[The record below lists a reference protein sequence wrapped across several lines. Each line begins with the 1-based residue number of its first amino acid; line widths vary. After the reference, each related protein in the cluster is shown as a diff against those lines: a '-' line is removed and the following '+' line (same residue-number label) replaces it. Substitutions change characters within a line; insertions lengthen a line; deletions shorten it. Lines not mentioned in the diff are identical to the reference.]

1 MKALLSPTLNTS
13 ERRVAR
19 QTFWMGAATGIQ
31 LLAGLATVSITARV
45 LGPDGYGVLAVI
57 MSATG
62 LIHGI
67 VSLPGGDAV
76 IAFVSKSVAEGRGKQ
91 AAAIVHFALAVS
103 FGMSLL
109 AYAVIFIM
117 LNVAREFTGL
127 REAYV
132 EATLLFGL
140 VGVLGSTQSESIALL
155 RLADRVSL
163 STVVELVSSLVIV
176 GMIVLVWFTD
186 RGLFAIVGAY
196 VAGAAVRGLGIFAAA
211 AATAPKAGVAGF
223 LRSPK
228 FRVAREVVR
237 FQAGTYARATIG
249 ALNANLDT
257 ILVGQIAGAPAAGIY
272 RAALRIV
279 GACGSPF
286 ALISTNA
293 QAEFSRLWFE
303 GRGTDLR
310 RATLRITLASLA
322 VGAVGFALLAALR
335 GPVVEIILGKAF
347 ADAVPVM
354 LVLIPGALVSVAVT
368 VYGRLPI
375 AVGQAMPNIVSALA
389 ALAVSVSLLLL
400 LLPSYGA
407 EGAAW
412 ARVGHSLAFL
422 LTLAP
427 FALSI
432 IRGSYRLQVPP
443 EAQRIKQVNGQ
454 GAA

>member
-1 MKALLSPTLNTS
+1 MRLQLKALLSPSLSTS

-57 MSATG
+57 MAATG

-76 IAFVSKSVAEGRGKQ
+76 IAFVSKSVAEGRGDQ
-91 AAAIVHFALAVS
+91 ATAIVHFALAVS
-103 FGMSLL
+103 FGMSLI
-109 AYAVIFIM
+109 AYAVIFIT

-127 REAYV
+127 RESYV

-163 STVVELVSSLVIV
+163 STVVDLLSSVVLV
-176 GMIVLVWFTD
+176 GMIVLVWVTD
-186 RGLFAIVGAY
+186 RGLFAIIGAY
-196 VAGAAVRGLGIFAAA
+196 VAGAVVRGAGIFAAA

-223 LRSPK
+223 LRSPS

-249 ALNANLDT
+249 ALNTNLDT

-272 RAALRIV
+272 RAARRIV
-279 GACGSPF
+279 DTCRRPL
-286 ALISTNA
+286 ALVAAST
-293 QAEFSRLWFE
+293 QTELSRLWFE
-303 GRGTDLR
+303 GRGSEVRRTAL
-310 RATLRITLASLA
+310 RATLVSLA
-322 VGAVGFALLAALR
+322 AGVVGFALLAVLR
-335 GPVVEIILGKAF
+335 GPMVEIVLGEKFSGA
-347 ADAVPVM
+347 APVM
-354 LVLIPGALVSVAVT
+354 LILIPGALIGTTAG
-368 VYGRLPI
+368 VYGRLTLGI
-375 AVGQAMPNIVSALA
+375 GRTLPNMVSGLV
-389 ALAVSVSLLLL
+389 ALAVSVSMLLVFV
-400 LLPSYGA
+400 PHYGA

-412 ARVGHSLAFL
+412 SRVAYSLAIVL
-422 LTLAP
+422 ALAP
-427 FALSI
+427 FVLSI
-432 IRGSYRLQVPP
+432 LRRSYRI
-443 EAQRIKQVNGQ
+443 E
-454 GAA
+454 